1 MGSNPTC
8 GIFNEVVIDP
18 IKEITSLEKSTPSP
32 EAEETSPSVEKLKVL
47 LSLQNPQMLEQIRLD
62 LEHKKCAILVE
73 NIDRYFSHSNSNPV
87 DLIIMDGPHCD
98 SEDTEW
104 IKKVKELDPLIELIF
119 IDQNPLRERI
129 VHAVKEGAYD
139 FLPQPIDLKA
149 LSRSVREIHENRHL
163 RYKVGQLQNQM
174 EESVVF
180 HGIIARSP
188 LMLEVFSM
196 IRRLAKHFT
205 TVLITGETGTGKEM
219 VARALHELSPR
230 RSKNFVA
237 CNCSAL
243 VETLLESELF
253 GHVKGAFT
261 GAIRTKHGLFE
272 VADGGTIFLDEI
284 GELSPQMQVKFLRV
298 LQNQEVKR
306 VGSNEI
312 IHVDARVVTATNK
325 DLIKAMQEGH
335 FREDLYYRLNTAEIY
350 LPPLRERREDVP
362 LLTKH
367 FLGTMNQKLGKK
379 IKGITRQAQIALL
392 NYPWKGN
399 VRELENVVERAALLA
414 SKDFITLTD
423 LPPHLQQFTHPARSS
438 ESTPLNIKTLDE
450 VEEEHIRRV
459 MKNVGENKTVA
470 ARILGVS
477 RRSLYRKLEK
487 YKL

>member
-1 MGSNPTC
+1 M
-8 GIFNEVVIDP
+8 DLM
-18 IKEITSLEKSTPSP
+18 IT
-32 EAEETSPSVEKLKVL
+32 
-47 LSLQNPQMLEQIRLD
+47 D
-62 LEHKKCAILVE
+62 G
-73 NIDRYFSHSNSNPV
+73 SHS
-87 DLIIMDGPHCD
+87 
-98 SEDTEW
+98 ETQDTEW
-104 IKKVKELDPLIELIF
+104 VRKVKEFDPLTEVILV
-119 IDQNPLRERI
+119 DQNPPRERMI
-129 VHAVKEGAYD
+129 HAVKEGAYD
-139 FLPQPIDLKA
+139 FLPLPIDLKA
-149 LSRSVREIHENRHL
+149 LLRSIREIDENRRL
-163 RYKVGQLQNQM
+163 RHKVGELQNQL
-174 EESVVF
+174 EEAVVF
-180 HGIIARSP
+180 HGIVARSP
-188 LMLEVFSM
+188 VMLEIFSM

-230 RSKNFVA
+230 RGKNFIA

-284 GELSPQMQVKFLRV
+284 GELSPQTQVKLLRV

-306 VGSNEI
+306 VGSNETI
-312 IHVDARVVTATNK
+312 QVDARVVTATNQ
-325 DLIKAMQEGH
+325 DLVKGMQEGR

-350 LPPLRERREDVP
+350 LPPLRERREDIP
-362 LLTKH
+362 LLVKH
-367 FLGTMNQKLGKK
+367 FLSAMNQKLGKK

-399 VRELENVVERAALLA
+399 VRELENVIERASLLA

-423 LPPHLQQFTHPARSS
+423 LPSHLQQFTNPVRSS
-438 ESTPLNIKTLDE
+438 ESIPLDMKTLEE
-450 VEEEHIRRV
+450 VEGDHIRRV
-459 MKNVGENKTVA
+459 MKNVSGNKTVA

-477 RRSLYRKLEK
+477 RRSLYRKFEK